1 MGEKGHIPMANI
13 GQIYRLS
20 EVELVLMAHFRA
32 TVVWMLPPTLLSG
45 VDKIEFPWTSGWG

>member
-13 GQIYRLS
+13 GRAS
-20 EVELVLMAHFRA
+20 SHDHFRA

-45 VDKIEFPWTSGWG
+45 VDKVEFPWTSGRG